1 MVAPNKYL
9 PPPVYDRY
17 AWQLAGVCRQGDP
30 ERFFL
35 ESQRGQTR
43 AVLVAEAK
51 AVCARCPVLT
61 SCREHGLNAAEPY
74 GIWGGWT
81 VQERE
86 AWLRV
91 RRRNQAG
98 SEPTDG
104 LLDLASG

>member
-1 MVAPNKYL
+1 MVAPSKRL

-35 ESQRGQTR
+35 ESERGHTR
-43 AVLVAEAK
+43 EVLVAEAK
-51 AVCARCPVLT
+51 AVCARCPVLQ
-61 SCREHGLNAAEPY
+61 SCREHGLSTAEPY
-74 GIWGGWT
+74 GIWGGLT

-86 AWLRV
+86 TWLRA
-91 RRRNQAG
+91 RRRNRPR
-98 SEPTDG
+98 SESTDG